1 MPNRLPSSFHLHLI
15 SDATGE
21 TLTTMAKAA
30 AVQYSQ
36 VRPIEHVHPLVRT
49 AKQLERVLKEV
60 EHAPGIVLYT
70 IVNKELIEEIEQRCR
85 DLKVPALHVLKPIMN
100 VFESYL
106 GAPQTPVVA
115 GQHIV
120 DADYFRR
127 IDALNFSMAH
137 DDGQLPQDLNA
148 ADIIIL
154 GISRTSKTPTSIYL
168 AQRGYKTANL
178 PLVPGIDLP
187 PALTEPHSAFVVGL
201 VASPERIA
209 EIRRNRVR
217 LMSDR
222 NLDDYV
228 DRTQIANEINY
239 SRRLCARHGWPIIDV
254 TRRSIEET
262 AATIIRLLA
271 RSRGG
276 RRSPSRTGP
285 RMRELVLASTSP
297 FRRRMLQAAGL
308 SFSAVAP
315 EVDESVLK
323 RELAS
328 ARPPAGASDV
338 AAALARAKALAVS
351 ARMPSALV
359 IGADQVLALGDELFD
374 KPGDRPSARD
384 QLQRLRGRQHQ
395 LHTAAAL
402 AEGGDIVWSRIEVAT
417 LHMRAFSDAYLDDY
431 LAEAG
436 PSMFSTVGGYEI
448 EGRGIQLFE
457 RVEGDHFTIIGLPLL
472 PLLAELRDRGVI
484 AT

>member
-1 MPNRLPSSFHLHLI
+1 MPNLLPSYFHLHLI

-60 EHAPGIVLYT
+60 EQAPGIVLYT
-70 IVNKELIEEIEQRCR
+70 VVKKELIEEIERRCR
-85 DLKVPALHVLKPIMN
+85 ELKVPCLHVLQPIMK

-127 IDALNFSMAH
+127 IDALNFAMAH

-187 PALTEPHSAFVVGL
+187 AALTQPHRAFVVGL

-209 EIRRNRVR
+209 EIRRNRVQLLGR
-217 LMSDR
+217 P
-222 NLDDYV
+222 
-228 DRTQIANEINY
+228 Q
-239 SRRLCARHGWPIIDV
+239 SRRL
-254 TRRSIEET
+254 RRPH
-262 AATIIRLLA
+262 A
-271 RSRGG
+271 RSPT
-276 RRSPSRTGP
+276 RSPIRAACAPATAGRS
-285 RMRELVLASTSP
+285 ST
-297 FRRRMLQAAGL
+297 
-308 SFSAVAP
+308 
-315 EVDESVLK
+315 
-323 RELAS
+323 
-328 ARPPAGASDV
+328 
-338 AAALARAKALAVS
+338 
-351 ARMPSALV
+351 
-359 IGADQVLALGDELFD
+359 
-374 KPGDRPSARD
+374 
-384 QLQRLRGRQHQ
+384 
-395 LHTAAAL
+395 
-402 AEGGDIVWSRIEVAT
+402 
-417 LHMRAFSDAYLDDY
+417 
-431 LAEAG
+431 
-436 PSMFSTVGGYEI
+436 
-448 EGRGIQLFE
+448 
-457 RVEGDHFTIIGLPLL
+457 
-472 PLLAELRDRGVI
+472 
-484 AT
+484 